1 MASATSPLLPRSRT
15 DSVSNQQQ
23 QKQQQQG
30 GRTSTAGQN
39 IFTRPFP
46 SAVTYDLST
55 PDQATIRLPPGSTWT
70 SGPHWHDAH
79 TEFLQVVSGRAH
91 VVLGLSRGDGRDGA
105 GNISRSKIST
115 PSSGDRN
122 NGHNDNDAD
131 DSESSSSS
139 ATIVMHAVGPADGV
153 VVVPRGTVH
162 EWRRSQTQRVEEEL
176 VVKEWTDPKD
186 GQKEGF
192 FRNLN
197 GIILD
202 ALASEA
208 RAHAERQQDHHYN
221 NGGTGRGRGRGGG
234 GLLSWRMR
242 TLDLELNNL
251 FWRMDNWPLVL
262 DQERGWPS
270 WLHGAATRAVLLGSV
285 VLGWVFGFKGVY
297 PEYEARRS

>member
-15 DSVSNQQQ
+15 DSASQHQREQ
-23 QKQQQQG
+23 GG
-30 GRTSTAGQN
+30 GRTSTADQD

-79 TEFLQVVSGRAH
+79 TEFLQVLSGRAH
-91 VVLGLSRGDGRDGA
+91 IVLGLGRGCGRDGRD
-105 GNISRSKIST
+105 NSKT
-115 PSSGDRN
+115 
-122 NGHNDNDAD
+122 
-131 DSESSSSS
+131 SSSSS
-139 ATIVMHAVGPADGV
+139 PPSDDRIESGSGSDTGAPIVMPAVGPADGV

-176 VVKEWTDPKD
+176 VVREWTDPKD

-208 RAHAERQQDHHYN
+208 RAHAERQDQQQHHRDHS
-221 NGGTGRGRGRGGG
+221 GATRGRG

-262 DQERGWPS
+262 DQDKGWPS
-270 WLHGAATRAVLLGSV
+270 WLHGAATRALLLGSV

-297 PEYEARRS
+297 PEYEAQRS